1 MRRVRSLRA
10 RLLLGALVWV
20 ACASLAGGYALSYAF
35 RTAARDAFDAQLGS
49 LVAVLIGLVDL
60 DANGQLRLARPIG
73 DPHFDQVYSGWYWMV
88 IGPEAQLRSRSLW
101 DLELEVPD
109 ITTTSAAPTISTAR
123 DPLGRELR
131 VAVQRAVLP
140 GSSAPLLFVV
150 TGNAEALH
158 VQYRRFDTIL
168 RIALSALGLGL
179 LFAVLVQIRFG
190 LRPLERLV
198 REIEAI
204 RSGKAE
210 RLSEL
215 ETAELDSL
223 VAEVN
228 SLIDHNRR
236 VVERA
241 RASASDLAHALKT
254 PLAVM
259 KSLEREEGPEAA
271 RERSEQLAT
280 MERIVTR
287 HLARAAA
294 AGPGRH
300 SPVAITPIVEEI
312 ARGLTRVH
320 ADRVIVIQNEVPSS
334 VNYPADR
341 QDLEEI
347 VGNLLENACKWAK
360 RRVRVSG
367 ELVRDRLVLV
377 VEDDGPG
384 MSEERARLA
393 VDRGVRFDERHPGSG
408 LGLAIVS
415 DLVHVYEGTLTL
427 SRSEL
432 GGVCARVELPPPLP
446 SPAKRGRDHV

>member
-1 MRRVRSLRA
+1 
-10 RLLLGALVWV
+10 
-20 ACASLAGGYALSYAF
+20 
-35 RTAARDAFDAQLGS
+35 
-49 LVAVLIGLVDL
+49 
-60 DANGQLRLARPIG
+60 
-73 DPHFDQVYSGWYWMV
+73 
-88 IGPEAQLRSRSLW
+88 
-101 DLELEVPD
+101 
-109 ITTTSAAPTISTAR
+109 TSAAPTISTAR

-377 VEDDGPG
+377 VEDDG
-384 MSEERARLA
+384 
-393 VDRGVRFDERHPGSG
+393 
-408 LGLAIVS
+408 
-415 DLVHVYEGTLTL
+415 
-427 SRSEL
+427 
-432 GGVCARVELPPPLP
+432 
-446 SPAKRGRDHV
+446 